1 MRTSLLALCAITLLV
16 VAAPA
21 RAQYGGGGAEQQLQN
36 PDPCQGTMNIDTCMW
51 SDNPVNTTGSQYATC
66 SALKSQGTGCQWLQ
80 TTQFI
85 GTECVTVYRSA
96 YCYCKSETNTISGQC
111 TYYGS

>member
-1 MRTSLLALCAITLLV
+1 MKTVALACCTLALLIFAV
-16 VAAPA
+16 PA
-21 RAQYGGGGAEQQLQN
+21 FAQADNQVTN
-36 PDPCQGTMNIDTCMW
+36 PDPCQGSMNIDTCMW
-51 SDNPVNTTGSQYATC
+51 SDNPVNTTGAQYATC

-80 TTQFI
+80 SSQFI

-96 YCYCKSETNTISGQC
+96 YCYCKAETNTISGQC

>member
-1 MRTSLLALCAITLLV
+1 MRNLALVCCTFVLLA

-21 RAQYGGGGAEQQLQN
+21 FAQADTQITN
-36 PDPCQGTMNIDTCMW
+36 PDPCQGSMNIDTCMW
-51 SDNPVNTTGSQYATC
+51 SDNPVNTTGSQYQNCT
-66 SALKSQGTGCQWLQ
+66 ALKSQGMGCQWLQ

-96 YCYCKSETNTISGQC
+96 FCYCKSETNTATGQC